1 MAINTK
7 DNIVPVEGANVG
19 IDMRTL
25 EALPFCVFVVGRDK
39 TIKWVNTAGFSFF
52 VSQQIF
58 GRAIQD
64 IFTGRVAVHDTIVNV
79 FETGNALT
87 LYKVDLAVAG
97 LGAKVLD
104 MTVSSF
110 GDNVLVC
117 VTKDYDGDGDGDLH
131 NGVRS
136 IVSLLAHEIKNPL
149 SGIRGASQLLAGQLS
164 DLSQGTDL
172 ATLITEETDR
182 ITSLVNTLENLAV
195 DTPVVFS
202 GVNIHEVLDKVS
214 ALSDAGFGKKCNII
228 KHYDPSLPQVWG
240 QEDKLL
246 QVLINIFKNAS
257 EAFDYK
263 KKNDFNIIIKT
274 SFLSGV
280 NIIIDAIKHQAL
292 CINIS
297 DNGCG
302 IPVDRQ
308 ADIFTPYVSGKKGGS
323 GLGLSIVSRYVNA
336 HKGRVRVQSD
346 DTGTTFSIILPLE
359 AM

>member
-1 MAINTK
+1 MAIKTK
-7 DNIVPVEGANVG
+7 DNIVLVKGDNAG
-19 IDMRTL
+19 IDIHTL
-25 EALPFCVFVVGRDK
+25 KTLPFCIFVVGRDN

-52 VSQQIF
+52 VSQQIC
-58 GRAIQD
+58 GRSVQD
-64 IFTGRVAVHDTIVNV
+64 IFTGRVAVQDTIVNV
-79 FETGNALT
+79 FETGNALI
-87 LYKVDLAVAG
+87 LSKVDLTVAG

-117 VTKDYDGDGDGDLH
+117 ITKDYDGDGDLH
-131 NGVRS
+131 SGVSR

-164 DLSQGTDL
+164 DLSQETDF
-172 ATLITEETDR
+172 AALITEETDR

-202 GVNIHEVLDKVS
+202 GVNIHEILDKVS
-214 ALSDAGFGKKCNII
+214 SLSDAGFGKKCNII
-228 KHYDPSLPQVWG
+228 KQYDPSLPQVWG

-246 QVLINIFKNAS
+246 QVLINIFKNATES
-257 EAFDYK
+257 FDYK
-263 KKNDFNIIIKT
+263 GKNEFNIIINT

-280 NIIIDAIKHQAL
+280 SIIIDGVKHQAL
-292 CINIS
+292 SINIS

-302 IPVDRQ
+302 IPMDRQ